1 MPAPGMAAHDA
12 LDGQVAAFDRAVFSD
27 GFYRILAAGR
37 GIAAGS
43 AEMRRYKQL
52 VPTYENDK

>member
-1 MPAPGMAAHDA
+1 MAAHDA

-37 GIAAGS
+37 GIAAVS